1 MDEQNN
7 NENPSYQIVF
17 VYEVQENMD
26 KLEGHGAYQT
36 IAFAGDET
44 LARQMAHLDPKHP
57 GKVIKKTAIA
67 LPDGRYYL
75 LVDSSPIR
83 IETSMEEAEKAVAM
97 AKLTPQERQLLG
109 LQ

>member
-1 MDEQNN
+1 MSEQNN
-7 NENPSYQIVF
+7 NENASYQIVF

-36 IAFAGDET
+36 IAFVTDET
-44 LARQMAHLDPKHP
+44 LARQMARANPRNP
-57 GKVIKKTAIA
+57 GKVLKKTAIFVS
-67 LPDGRYYL
+67 DGCYYL
-75 LVDSSPIR
+75 LADPSPIH
-83 IETSMEEAEKAVAM
+83 IETSAEDAEKAMAM